1 MATSQEISIQLI
13 EEGIADYSEGNYSE
27 AFQLFN
33 EALSRDPEQGIA
45 YFYRGLIF
53 AIINNFQEAL
63 KDFNRAIEIQPK
75 EISLDRIYDLR
86 GNCYEDLGDR
96 QKAIKDYE
104 KAIEINPSL
113 VSAHHRRGS
122 ILSIW
127 GMMSNDTKVDTTER
141 LTLAVEEFD
150 FVIQCQ
156 PENIHVYQQRG
167 RTRSLLDDEVGAIED
182 FSICI
187 QHNPNDY
194 VAYEQRAQ
202 SFTQLGRNKDA
213 LNDWHEVLEICL
225 AKGDTEGCEL
235 ANFYIESY
243 ENKHD
248 SPNPVTT
255 SPKQES
261 EFDFEAREIEIRSA
275 NTSSNSQATSYLN
288 LGYKLYDRGELTE
301 AISVLQQA
309 IQVDPNYA
317 MAYCI
322 LGIAL
327 QSCSLLDEAV
337 KVFTKAI
344 GINPKDSRFYG
355 HLGCLLADL
364 ERLPEALEVL
374 QKAVHLNT
382 EIVKVYQYVGEIFK
396 EQGNIRDAIQGY
408 KKAILVAP
416 NTESLSKTAV
426 LYSRL
431 ASLTSKYKY
440 DQNEAIEMFYKAI
453 EVDPNCPEAYSNFG
467 LFLFNQKRKSEALPI
482 LEKAKS
488 LCEAQG
494 DRDGFIALERF
505 INSSS

>member
-13 EEGIADYSEGNYSE
+13 EEGIDDYSEGNYSE

-33 EALSRDPEQGIA
+33 EALSRDPEQGMA
-45 YFYRGLIF
+45 YFYRGLVF

-86 GNCYEDLGDR
+86 GNCHEDLGDR
-96 QKAIKDYE
+96 EKAIKDYE

-156 PENIHVYQQRG
+156 PENIHVYEQRG
-167 RTRSLLDDEVGAIED
+167 RTRSLLYDEVGAVED

-194 VAYEQRAQ
+194 IAYEQRAH

-213 LNDWHEVLEICL
+213 LNDWYEMLEICL
-225 AKGDTEGCEL
+225 AKGDTESCET
-235 ANFYIESY
+235 ANFFIKSCQNTE
-243 ENKHD
+243 D
-248 SPNPVTT
+248 SPKSVTT

-261 EFDFEAREIEIRSA
+261 EFDFEARELEIRSA
-275 NTSSNSQATSYLN
+275 SNSPNSQATSYLN
-288 LGYKLYDRGELTE
+288 LGYELYDRGELSE

-322 LGIAL
+322 LGLAL
-327 QSCSLLDEAV
+327 QSCSLLDESV

-344 GINPKDSRFYG
+344 EINPKDSCFYG
-355 HLGCLLADL
+355 HLGCILADSGH
-364 ERLPEALEVL
+364 LPEALEVL
-374 QKAVHLNT
+374 QKSVHLNS
-382 EIVKVYQYVGEIFK
+382 EMVGVYRYIADILQ
-396 EQGNIRDAIQGY
+396 EQGNIRDAIKGY
-408 KKAILVAP
+408 KKAIILTP
-416 NTESLSKTAV
+416 DTGI

-431 ASLTSKYKY
+431 GSLLSKYKY
-440 DQNEAIEMFYKAI
+440 DKSEALEMFYKAV
-453 EVDPNCPEAYSNFG
+453 EVEPDDPDAYFH
-467 LFLFNQKRKSEALPI
+467 LAFFLDYQERKAEALPI
-482 LEKAKS
+482 FKKAKS
-488 LCEAQG
+488 LYEAKGDSQG
-494 DRDGFIALERF
+494 ILASDKL
-505 INSSS
+505 INLLS

>member
-13 EEGIADYSEGNYSE
+13 EEGIDDYSEGNYSE
-27 AFQLFN
+27 AVQLFN

-53 AIINNFQEAL
+53 AIINNYQEAL

-156 PENIHVYQQRG
+156 PENIHVYEQRG
-167 RTRSLLDDEVGAIED
+167 RTRALLDDEVGAIED

-187 QHNPNDY
+187 QHNPNDDI
-194 VAYEQRAQ
+194 AYKERAQ

-213 LNDWHEVLEICL
+213 LNDWQEALEICL
-225 AKGDTEGCEL
+225 AKGDTEGCEI
-235 ANFYIESY
+235 ANVYIEFCQ
-243 ENKHD
+243 NKED
-248 SPNPVTT
+248 SPKSVTT
-255 SPKQES
+255 SPQQES

-275 NTSSNSQATSYLN
+275 NTSSSSQATSYFN
-288 LGYKLYDRGELTE
+288 LGCSLYDRGELSE

-322 LGIAL
+322 LGLAL
-327 QSCSLLDEAV
+327 QSCSLLDESV

-344 GINPKDSRFYG
+344 EINPKDSCFYG
-355 HLGCLLADL
+355 HLGCILADSGH
-364 ERLPEALEVL
+364 LPEALEVL
-374 QKAVHLNT
+374 QKSVHLNS
-382 EIVKVYQYVGEIFK
+382 EMVGVYRYIADILQ

-408 KKAILVAP
+408 KKAIILTP
-416 NTESLSKTAV
+416 DTGI

-431 ASLTSKYKY
+431 GSLLSKYKY
-440 DQNEAIEMFYKAI
+440 DKSEALEMFYKAV
-453 EVDPNCPEAYSNFG
+453 EVEPDDPDAYFHLA
-467 LFLFNQKRKSEALPI
+467 LFLDYQERKAEALPI
-482 LEKAKS
+482 FKKAKNLYQAKGDS
-488 LCEAQG
+488 QG
-494 DRDGFIALERF
+494 VSASEKL
-505 INSSS
+505 INRLS

>member
-1 MATSQEISIQLI
+1 MATSQEIAIQLI
-13 EEGIADYSEGNYSE
+13 SRQLINEGIAGYSEGNYSE

-33 EALSRDPEQGIA
+33 EALSRDTEQGIA

-53 AIINNFQEAL
+53 AIINNYQEAI

-96 QKAIKDYE
+96 EKAIKDYE

-156 PENIHVYQQRG
+156 PENIHVYEQRG
-167 RTRSLLDDEVGAIED
+167 RTRALLDDEVGAIED

-194 VAYEQRAQ
+194 IAYQQRAH

-213 LNDWHEVLEICL
+213 LNDWYEMLEICL
-225 AKGDTEGCEL
+225 AKGDTESCET
-235 ANFYIESY
+235 ANFFIKSC
-243 ENKHD
+243 ENKED
-248 SPNPVTT
+248 SPKSLTT
-255 SPKQES
+255 SPQQES
-261 EFDFEAREIEIRSA
+261 EFDFEARELEIRSA

-288 LGYKLYDRGELTE
+288 SGAKLYNQGELTE

-309 IQVDPNYA
+309 IKVDPNYA
-317 MAYCI
+317 MAYFI
-322 LGIAL
+322 LGRTL

-337 KVFTKAI
+337 QVFTKAI
-344 GINPKDSRFYG
+344 EINPKDSCFYG
-355 HLGCLLADL
+355 HLGLLLADL
-364 ERLPEALEVL
+364 GRLPEALEVL
-374 QKAVHLNT
+374 QKAVYLNT
-382 EIVKVYQYVGEIFK
+382 EMVGVYRYIADILQ

-408 KKAILVAP
+408 KKAIILAP
-416 NTESLSKTAV
+416 DTGI

-431 ASLTSKYKY
+431 GSLLSKYKY
-440 DQNEAIEMFYKAI
+440 DKNEAIEMFYKAV
-453 EVDPNCPEAYSNFG
+453 EVEPDDPDVYFQLAF
-467 LFLFNQKRKSEALPI
+467 FLDYQERKAEALP
-482 LEKAKS
+482 LYKEAKS
-488 LCEAQG
+488 LYEAKG
-494 DRDGFIALERF
+494 DRQGVVASEKL
-505 INSSS
+505 INLLS

>member
-33 EALSRDPEQGIA
+33 EALSRDPEQGMA

-63 KDFNRAIEIQPK
+63 KDFNRAIEIKPK

-96 QKAIKDYE
+96 EKAIKDYE

-156 PENIHVYQQRG
+156 PENIHVYEQRG
-167 RTRSLLDDEVGAIED
+167 RARALLYDEVGAIED

-194 VAYEQRAQ
+194 IAYKERAQ
-202 SFTQLGRNKDA
+202 SFAQLGRNKDA
-213 LNDWHEVLEICL
+213 LNDWQEVLEICL
-225 AKGDTEGCEL
+225 AKGDTESCET
-235 ANFYIESY
+235 ANFFIKSCQ
-243 ENKHD
+243 NKQD
-248 SPNPVTT
+248 SPKSVTT

-261 EFDFEAREIEIRSA
+261 EFDFEAREAEIPSDD
-275 NTSSNSQATSYLN
+275 TSSSSQATSYFN
-288 LGYKLYDRGELTE
+288 LGGKLYDQGEVTE
-301 AISVLQQA
+301 AISALQQA
-309 IQVDPNYA
+309 IQLDPNYA

-322 LGIAL
+322 LGIIL
-327 QSCSLLDEAV
+327 KNSNLLDESV
-337 KVFTKAI
+337 KAFTKAVE
-344 GINPKDSRFYG
+344 INPKDSCFYG
-355 HLGCLLADL
+355 HLGFVLADL
-364 ERLPEALEVL
+364 DRLSEALEVF

-382 EIVKVYQYVGEIFK
+382 EMVGVYRYIADILQ

-408 KKAILVAP
+408 KKAIILAP
-416 NTESLSKTAV
+416 NTGI

-431 ASLTSKYKY
+431 ASLLSKYKY
-440 DQNEAIEMFYKAI
+440 DKNEALEMFYKAV
-453 EVDPNCPEAYSNFG
+453 EVEPDDPDAYFHLA
-467 LFLFNQKRKSEALPI
+467 LFLDYQERKAEALPI
-482 LEKAKS
+482 FKKAKS
-488 LCEAQG
+488 LYEAKG
-494 DRDGFIALERF
+494 DSHGISASNKL
-505 INSSS
+505 INLLS